1 MVQVYIMRLS
11 VGWCITE
18 QKPSVLLVY
27 HLRIS
32 AAPDL
37 VSVAVQSTVSIKSSS
52 RRSFVFVF
60 GFWFCF

>member
-1 MVQVYIMRLS
+1 MGAMVQVYIMRLW

-18 QKPSVLLVY
+18 QKSSVVLVY

-37 VSVAVQSTVSIKSSS
+37 VSVAVQSTGSIKSSS
-52 RRSFVFVF
+52 RRSFFFFV
-60 GFWFCF
+60 CF